1 MLSNKLNVTDL
12 LVLWGDWEARGR
24 NYAGHLELRTRSG
37 GGALPALSDENA
49 KILCDRMAIV
59 KRKKSHHYKILDEYY
74 VLKLSSVRLA
84 TVNKTNRH
92 RAMELVRV
100 AEGYC
105 EAVFDEV

>member
-1 MLSNKLNVTDL
+1 MNKNLSVQKKLE
-12 LVLWGDWEARGR
+12 LWGDWEARGR
-24 NYAGHLELRTRSG
+24 NYAGHLELRTHSG

-59 KRKKSHHYKILDEYY
+59 KRKKSDHYKILDEYY

-92 RAMELVRV
+92 AAMELVRA

-105 EAVFDEV
+105 EAVFDAA